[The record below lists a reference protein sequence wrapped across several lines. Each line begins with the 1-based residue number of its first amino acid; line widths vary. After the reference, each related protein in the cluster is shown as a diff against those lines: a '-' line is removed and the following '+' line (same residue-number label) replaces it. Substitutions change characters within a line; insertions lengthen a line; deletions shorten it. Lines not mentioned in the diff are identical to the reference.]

1 MFAWIGT
8 ADLNGARG
16 EGESGVGPIANALAE
31 RNFERAVLLSNFEHD
46 AGKSYVAWAQRRTK
60 AKLELRQVHLSS
72 PTDYEAIYRHATTE
86 IARSLS
92 GQAKAPDLTFHIS
105 PGTPA
110 MGTVWIILAKS
121 KYTAELIESSK
132 QKGVQ
137 TVTVPFELAA
147 DFIPTLVRGADAQL
161 AGLQDALQPLTPEF
175 NDILH
180 RSPVM
185 KDLLHRAARC
195 AAYSAPV
202 LIEGESG
209 TGKEMLARA
218 IHKASPRSAKP
229 FIVLNCGAIPSEL
242 VESEFFGH
250 EKGAFTGAIEMKRGR
265 FEEAHEGTLFLD
277 EIGDLPLRAQV
288 KLLRTLQEG
297 TLSRVGSTREL
308 KVDVRLVAATHRDLA
323 DEVAAGRFREDLF
336 YRLAVLV
343 LRTPPLRDRAG
354 DVGLLIQEQLRKL
367 NEEESRR
374 GRPTKSLSAKAKNV
388 LLQHAW
394 PGNVRELNA
403 TLMRAVVWARGG
415 VLSEEDVR
423 AALGAGRGGSAT
435 RGPDG
440 PIEEGFNLK
449 EHLDALSRRY
459 IERANA
465 QSPTKKAAAELLG
478 FKSPQALQYWID
490 RLRVET

>member
-1 MFAWIGT
+1 
-8 ADLNGARG
+8 
-16 EGESGVGPIANALAE
+16 
-31 RNFERAVLLSNFEHD
+31 
-46 AGKSYVAWAQRRTK
+46 
-60 AKLELRQVHLSS
+60 
-72 PTDYEAIYRHATTE
+72 
-86 IARSLS
+86 
-92 GQAKAPDLTFHIS
+92 
-105 PGTPA
+105 
-110 MGTVWIILAKS
+110 
-121 KYTAELIESSK
+121 
-132 QKGVQ
+132 
-137 TVTVPFELAA
+137 
-147 DFIPTLVRGADAQL
+147 
-161 AGLQDALQPLTPEF
+161 
-175 NDILH
+175 
-180 RSPVM
+180 
-185 KDLLHRAARC
+185 
-195 AAYSAPV
+195 
-202 LIEGESG
+202 
-209 TGKEMLARA
+209 MLARA